1 MPVGPDG
8 PALVLGTF
16 PAERAWAPADAASLP
31 ALPQLQ
37 PAYAVEEM
45 DQLLAA
51 VCRPGDVLLTRR
63 ALHPALRDYL
73 AEAGVLPARSAALFG
88 WDEAVDPAAAG
99 ASVARLALE
108 RLGPDPAAA
117 LPAAPVALRP
127 YAVDAHTGEL
137 CRALGVPPLPECEVA
152 RRANSKAFSTRLA
165 DELGVG
171 YGGAAVASAAAFR
184 AEAGR
189 LLASGPVVVKQDFG
203 VSGGGSHTISDERR
217 LDRLHR
223 HLAAEEEAGRAV
235 SLVVEPLLPKLR
247 DFSCHL
253 EIGPAGDFR
262 VLGLQGTVNRGFSYA
277 ASVAMPA
284 AEREEVLGSGY
295 GRTME
300 GVAAALHGLGY
311 HGFACVDSMRLEGGG
326 VVPVLEINARMSM
339 GLVNH
344 HLGARLAGW
353 EGGTRLTH
361 LPVACDAPLD
371 VERVL
376 SALDA
381 AGLLVRPGAPRGI
394 VPLGSATLPLAGDGP
409 GPLRGRLYVAAAADA
424 DGVLQEVS
432 RVLGGIGVRTPGLE

>member
-1 MPVGPDG
+1 MPAGPAG

-16 PAERAWAPADAASLP
+16 PAERAWAPVDAASLP

-37 PAYAVEEM
+37 PSYAVEGM

-63 ALHPALRDYL
+63 AFHPALRDYL
-73 AEAGVLPARSAALFG
+73 SEAGVLPACSAGLFA
-88 WDEAVDPAAAG
+88 WDEALDPAAAG

-117 LPAAPVALRP
+117 LPAAPRALRP

-137 CRALGVPPLPECEVA
+137 CRALGVPPLPECGVA
-152 RRANSKAFSTRLA
+152 ARANSKAFSTRLA

-171 YGGAAVASAAAFR
+171 YGGAAVGSAAAFR
-184 AEAGR
+184 EQAAR
-189 LLASGPVVVKQDFG
+189 LLASGPVVVKQEFG
-203 VSGGGSHTISDERR
+203 VSGGGSHVIPDERR

-223 HLAAEEEAGRAV
+223 HLAGEEEAGRAV
-235 SLVVEPLLPKLR
+235 SMVVEPLLPRLR

-253 EIGPAGDFR
+253 EVGPAGECR
-262 VLGLQGTVNRGFSYA
+262 ILGLQGTLNRGFSYT

-284 AEREEVLGSGY
+284 AEREEVLDAGY
-295 GRTME
+295 ARTME

-311 HGFACVDSMRLEGGG
+311 HGFACVDSMRLESGG

-344 HLGARLAGW
+344 HLTARLAGW
-353 EGGTRLTH
+353 ERGTRLTH
-361 LPVACDAPLD
+361 LPVACDAPPD
-371 VERVL
+371 VERL
-376 SALDA
+376 LRGLDR
-381 AGLLVRPGAPRGI
+381 AGLLFRPGEPRGI
-394 VPLGSATLPLAGDGP
+394 VPLGSATLPLSGDGG
-409 GPLRGRLYVAAAADA
+409 GPFRGRLYVAAAADGE
-424 DGVLQEVS
+424 GVLHDAA
-432 RVLGGIGVRTPGLE
+432 RVLAGMGVRTPGLE